1 MVPAILLLCMS
12 DLDPIAFDIETSGFG
27 DGAVITV
34 AGFAHDLGA
43 SLMCNLDGRDVPAHT
58 PLVTA
63 LDQHSNGTVQV
74 EFVDDEQA
82 LLEAVAE
89 FATHQLDG
97 DRHYLTA
104 FNGETWSGGFDLPFC
119 RTRFLRHDMEW
130 PFGDVAYADMM
141 QIVDR
146 FETNDSSDLVG
157 VYDALIAES
166 TCDPFEDSAEAVE
179 AFEAGEWLPLL
190 KHNLADIQRTRE
202 LADLAGRFIPKSDFS
217 MKNLAPPDA

>member
-1 MVPAILLLCMS
+1 MS
-12 DLDPIAFDIETSGFG
+12 DLDPIAFDIETDGFG

-43 SLMCNLDGRDVPAHT
+43 SIICNLDGRNAPDHT
-58 PLVTA
+58 PLVTT
-63 LDQHSNGTVQV
+63 LDQHYSGTVQV
-74 EFVDDEQA
+74 DFVDDEQA
-82 LLEAVAE
+82 LLESVAT

-119 RTRFLRHDMEW
+119 RTRFLRHGMDW

-146 FETNDSSDLVG
+146 FDTNDHSDLVG
-157 VYDALIAES
+157 VYDALIGEE
-166 TCDPFEDSAEAVE
+166 TCDPFEDSAAAVD
-179 AFEAGEWLPLL
+179 AFENGNWLPLL

-202 LADLAGRFIPKSDFS
+202 LADLAGRFVARSDFK
-217 MKNLAPPDA
+217 MKNLEPPRQ

>member
-1 MVPAILLLCMS
+1 
-12 DLDPIAFDIETSGFG
+12 
-27 DGAVITV
+27 
-34 AGFAHDLGA
+34 
-43 SLMCNLDGRDVPAHT
+43 
-58 PLVTA
+58 
-63 LDQHSNGTVQV
+63 
-74 EFVDDEQA
+74 
-82 LLEAVAE
+82 
-89 FATHQLDG
+89 
-97 DRHYLTA
+97 
-104 FNGETWSGGFDLPFC
+104 
-119 RTRFLRHDMEW
+119 
-130 PFGDVAYADMM
+130 MM